1 MCERRLRKRERERE
15 SEAELQ
21 FANLSLSFPR
31 LPVSRDLT
39 PGDRISAA
47 TFPFPPSLP
56 ATAAPAAQSSLPLL
70 CSALPLCDTHSI
82 LLIHW
87 FALSIDCEDRL
98 LTGRREKQDLEG
110 EQEKD
115 GGMQAP
121 SCSRPEQTTMK
132 TTREKTKRGRMR
144 LWRRDEGKAR
154 DKAADEVSREKGRE
168 CSSSRRRRMSM
179 QTISQSRGKE
189 RRDKERLV
197 KRRETE
203 PRLQKKLPH
212 DVLPGEATAT
222 EREEEI
228 TFTSPTSH
236 SPS

>member
-1 MCERRLRKRERERE
+1 
-15 SEAELQ
+15 
-21 FANLSLSFPR
+21 
-31 LPVSRDLT
+31 
-39 PGDRISAA
+39 
-47 TFPFPPSLP
+47 
-56 ATAAPAAQSSLPLL
+56 
-70 CSALPLCDTHSI
+70 
-82 LLIHW
+82 
-87 FALSIDCEDRL
+87 
-98 LTGRREKQDLEG
+98 
-110 EQEKD
+110 
-115 GGMQAP
+115 
-121 SCSRPEQTTMK
+121 
-132 TTREKTKRGRMR
+132 
-144 LWRRDEGKAR
+144 
-154 DKAADEVSREKGRE
+154 
-168 CSSSRRRRMSM
+168 MSM